1 MSLEHDWP
9 LFGLNVTT
17 PRLTLRHPTDA
28 DLERLNAIVGKG
40 IHDPAWMPFEIPWTD
55 EPETMRPRHSL
66 QHWWRTRAEWDATKW
81 TLTMMVSE
89 GSTVVGVQDLMAT
102 NFAVTR
108 EVASGSWLGRA
119 YQGHGIGKEM
129 RAAILHLA
137 FAGLGAERATSG
149 AFEDNAASIGVS
161 RALGYVENG
170 DEIKTPRGERR
181 RSIRFLLT
189 RAQWETRRR
198 NDIQIHGLESCLS
211 MFDLSEA
218 D

>member
-1 MSLEHDWP
+1 MSLERDWP
-9 LFGLNVTT
+9 LFGLSVTT

-28 DLERLNAIVGKG
+28 DLERLNAVVGKG
-40 IHDPAWMPFEIPWTD
+40 IHDPAWMPFEFPWTD
-55 EPETMRPRHSL
+55 EPEIMRPRHSL
-66 QHWWRTRAEWDATKW
+66 QHWWRTRAEWDANKW

-102 NFAVTR
+102 NFAITR
-108 EVASGSWLGRA
+108 EVASGSWLGRG
-119 YQGHGIGKEM
+119 YQGRGIGKEM

-170 DEIKTPRGERR
+170 DEIKTPRGQRR

-189 RAQWETRRR
+189 RAQWELRRR
-198 NDIQIHGLESCLS
+198 SDIEIHGLEACRSFFFAS
-211 MFDLSEA
+211 PA
-218 D
+218 